1 MSTSMTEATAIA
13 SWGAVSAITYIMRPE
28 VWPGFAAWAEQKL
41 PDTTWTEDDRLSFE
55 PMLDFFVAV
64 ARRLDK
70 EDDDGDRG

>member
-1 MSTSMTEATAIA
+1 MSTSMTEATVLA

-41 PDTTWTEDDRLSFE
+41 PGTTWTKDERAGFE
-55 PMLDFFVAV
+55 WVLDFFVAV